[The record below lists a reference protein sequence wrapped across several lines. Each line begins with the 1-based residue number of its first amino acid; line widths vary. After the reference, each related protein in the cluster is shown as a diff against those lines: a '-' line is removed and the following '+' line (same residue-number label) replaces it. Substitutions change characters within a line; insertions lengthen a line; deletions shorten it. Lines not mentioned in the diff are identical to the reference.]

1 MVPHFNKS
9 VTSSSMTTHL
19 VYTTICVFKIL
30 MIFYKYIFCYIYIYI
45 YILKQSNV
53 IYIKVTERNTIEM
66 DVNEINLEELEHEHP
81 LTLVDLQLMHR
92 DYLED
97 DDEYA
102 DEDLIKT
109 QNFKCICN
117 QCDRQIDW
125 YHRYYY
131 TCDMPSCNY
140 SLHKFCKEIPK
151 TLQFQGHPSHTLTLR
166 RTPNDD
172 KCRACLKCHRD
183 GIGYH
188 CSTCNYGIDLLC
200 ATFIEQNTIHHPAH
214 PHPLISFSVEPG
226 LNKCF
231 ACKKKHEG
239 HFYQCNTCLNFL
251 VNSDCLTLPIK
262 LLLETQQFS
271 HRHLLTLSY
280 SFLDQL
286 YDFECRICGM
296 ELEDELL
303 IYKCSKCMYYVH
315 PDCATQRIE
324 PFMSVF
330 LPGLGK
336 TQKNFKDVD
345 HPILLH
351 LPADDESDILADQ
364 IFIGQTRELKR
375 DENGNLIHFLYDHPL
390 LVLINNAT
398 TTTRV
403 SLHDPMKRIKLLC
416 SACTKPITKMPFY
429 KCCKDE
435 DFVLHDWCTQLPT
448 TLRNVVGQ
456 WGRQEHK
463 PWLVYGEDYLLGIK
477 CSICGLPSNGALYVS
492 NHMIVDAHCALMPRE
507 ITHEAHADHLLTR
520 VDGASSSRSSVSK
533 MECRA
538 CRVGIVESDT
548 YFRCNACDF
557 YLDCRCALHLPKTIR
572 HKLDKHS
579 LKLSYS
585 PIEDHKGQYFCEVCE
600 EDLDPGKWF
609 YHCVECAQS
618 IHSACAP
625 LILQSE
631 QGINSLSLEGVY
643 KYINF
648 KFTGVR
654 KPLSLHQH
662 PVLVAPGTENDGLCQ
677 LCGSELQSHLILKCL
692 DCNFACHGYH
702 DSFSRVLPQLM
713 YKYEEKKRMIKQRGP
728 QTNLEFYPSEMKRPE
743 TRDWKVID
751 DPSFQ

>member
-1 MVPHFNKS
+1 
-9 VTSSSMTTHL
+9 
-19 VYTTICVFKIL
+19 
-30 MIFYKYIFCYIYIYI
+30 
-45 YILKQSNV
+45 
-53 IYIKVTERNTIEM
+53 M

-109 QNFKCICN
+109 QNFKCMCN

-151 TLQFQGHPSHTLTLR
+151 ILQFQGHPSHTLTLR
-166 RTPNDD
+166 RTLNDD
-172 KCRACLKCHRD
+172 KCRTCLKCHRD

-200 ATFIEQNTIHHPAH
+200 ATFMEQNTIHHPAH

-239 HFYQCNTCLNFL
+239 HFYQCITCLNFL

-262 LLLETQQFS
+262 LSLETQQFS

-296 ELEDELL
+296 ELEDEHL

-330 LPGLGK
+330 LPGLGN

-345 HPILLH
+345 HPNLLH
-351 LPADDESDILADQ
+351 LPADDESHILAHQ
-364 IFIGQTRELKR
+364 ISEKIFEGETWEQKR
-375 DENGNLIHFLYDHPL
+375 DKNVNLTHYRIDHPL

-416 SACTKPITKMPFY
+416 NACAKPITKMPFY
-429 KCCKDE
+429 KCFE
-435 DFVLHDWCTQLPT
+435 DDDYVLHEWCAQLPT
-448 TLRNVVGQ
+448 ILRNVLGHG
-456 WGRQEHK
+456 GRHGHK
-463 PWLVYGEDYLLGIK
+463 FKLWNRDIFFLGIK
-477 CSICGLPSNGALYVS
+477 CSICRLPCNGALYYYIDSKGVYF
-492 NHMIVDAHCALMPRE
+492 IDAHCAFMPRE

-520 VDGASSSRSSVSK
+520 VDGASSSHSGGVSK

-538 CRVGIVESDT
+538 CRVGIIESDT

-557 YLDCRCALHLPKTIR
+557 YLDCRCALHLPKTVR
-572 HKLDKHS
+572 NKYDKHS

-648 KFTGVR
+648 KFTG
-654 KPLSLHQH
+654 KPIRSLHQH
-662 PVLVAPGTENDGLCQ
+662 PVSVAPGTKNDGLCQ

-692 DCNFACHGYH
+692 DCSFACHAY
-702 DSFSRVLPQLM
+702 DVPSFEDLSRLFTM
-713 YKYEEKKRMIKQRGP
+713 YKYEEKKRMKKQHGP

-751 DPSFQ
+751 DPFFQ